1 MIKIQGSFVLL
12 CNSVEQFYFATQCRQ
27 SELHVIFNSY
37 SFHRQVKKELS
48 YAFVLESSFKK
59 GTVRKC
65 LIVGNS
71 DRFPASDCVIV

>member
-1 MIKIQGSFVLL
+1 MVKIQGSFALF
-12 CNSVEQFYFATQCRQ
+12 CNSVEQLCRQ

-37 SFHRQVKKELS
+37 FFHRQVKKELS